1 MTIINGIEYV
11 TIQEAATV
19 LGVTP
24 GRVYH
29 FVDDGW
35 LSCHE
40 VFGRKVIS
48 ATDLAK
54 MRENLDPKTGL
65 YRNPLP

>member
-1 MTIINGIEYV
+1 MMTSIDKFV
-11 TIQEAATV
+11 TVQEAATV

-35 LSCHE
+35 LSHHKI
-40 VFGRKVIS
+40 FGRIVI
-48 ATDLAK
+48 AAADLAK

-65 YRNPLP
+65 YHNPLP